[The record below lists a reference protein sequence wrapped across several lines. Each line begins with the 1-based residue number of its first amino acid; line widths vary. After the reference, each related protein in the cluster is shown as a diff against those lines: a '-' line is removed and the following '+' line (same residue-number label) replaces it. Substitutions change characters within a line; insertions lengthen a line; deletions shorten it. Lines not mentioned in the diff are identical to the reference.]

1 MEDTRHATE
10 AGFDESVI
18 SVLLV
23 EDDQRLA
30 RLTAL
35 YLEQRGLVVTLAADG
50 RRGLAEATRRRY
62 DVVLLDLLLPGMGGL
77 DICRQIRT
85 KSDVPIIMVT
95 ALGDEG
101 DRVVGLE
108 LGADD
113 YISKPFS
120 SPELLARIR
129 AVVRRVRGQS
139 GPSTRTIQVG
149 RLTLDPGAVR
159 ATLDGQELE
168 LTPYEFTILDALAQR
183 AGRVLSRDQ
192 LLDLSKAD
200 AEEVFDRSID
210 GHISRIRKKIG
221 DDPRRPRMLKTIRGM
236 GYMLVKEATTCAR
249 REGRDHDRS
258 AWPCGS
264 TSPRCCRWLP
274 SA

>member
-1 MEDTRHATE
+1 MTDSGCDPEVGR
-10 AGFDESVI
+10 DEGVI

-30 RLTAL
+30 QLTAL
-35 YLEQRGLVVTLAADG
+35 YLQQRGLVVTLAADG
-50 RRGLAEATRRRY
+50 LTGLAEATRHRY
-62 DVVLLDLLLPGMGGL
+62 DVVLLDLLLPGKGGL
-77 DICRQIRT
+77 DICRELRT
-85 KSDVPIIMVT
+85 RSDVPIIMIT

-113 YISKPFS
+113 YLSKPFS

-129 AVVRRVRGQS
+129 AVVRRARGQS
-139 GPSTRTIQVG
+139 GPVSHTVQVG
-149 RLTLDPGAVR
+149 RLTLDPGAVK
-159 ATLDGQELE
+159 ATLDGQELD
-168 LTPYEFTILDALAQR
+168 LTPYEFTILDALARR

-210 GHISRIRKKIG
+210 GHISRIRKKLG
-221 DDPRRPRMLKTIRGM
+221 DDPRRPRLLKTIRGL
-236 GYMLVKEATTCAR
+236 GYMLVKEQTA
-249 REGRDHDRS
+249 
-258 AWPCGS
+258 
-264 TSPRCCRWLP
+264 
-274 SA
+274 

>member
-236 GYMLVKEATTCAR
+236 GYMLVKEATT
-249 REGRDHDRS
+249 
-258 AWPCGS
+258 
-264 TSPRCCRWLP
+264 
-274 SA
+274 